1 MPRSSQTIAALA
13 AALAKAQAALA
24 NPAKT
29 LVAALPAERGQ
40 PQRSFRYASLAD
52 GLEIVRSTLGGHGI
66 AVVQSTAIDRDNGL
80 VNLTTTLA
88 HASGEWLA
96 SDWPVCAL
104 RDLPAPQR
112 MGAALTYARRYGL
125 FTLVGMAGEDDL
137 DAPDLPPPTPAVQVS
152 SPPLAPTVA
161 KAHRNNR
168 GAAVA
173 ATLDPVAS
181 NRQRDDLIAELES
194 ISSFEAAAEWAKRI
208 LPLKNMLISSDALAI
223 EASLEARLAGVT
235 EVADDLPTATPE
247 AELPAAAQATN
258 HPAPPAEPAPSA
270 TSDIAAPP
278 PTMPVLSFE
287 NFAVTPKTRRRRDK
301 RHRQF
306 VAAQACVVCGRQP
319 ADAHH
324 LRFAQPRGLGIKVS
338 DEFRVPLCRS
348 HHREVHQT
356 RNEMQWWAQF
366 GIKPLEIAYR
376 LWTATHPVPDTTRQA
391 VAGNASEATE
401 PAT

>member
-1 MPRSSQTIAALA
+1 MPRSSETIAALA
-13 AALAKAQAALA
+13 AALAKAQAALS

-29 LVAALPAERGQ
+29 LIAALPAEQGQ
-40 PQRSFRYASLAD
+40 PARSFRYASLAD
-52 GLEIVRSTLGGHGI
+52 GLEIVRSTLGRHEI

-104 RDLPAPQR
+104 ADMPTPQR

-137 DAPDLPPPTPAVQVS
+137 DAPDLPPPTPAAQVS
-152 SPPLAPTVA
+152 SQPLAPTVA
-161 KAHRNNR
+161 KAHRNKNR
-168 GAAVA
+168 VPPTP

-181 NRQRDDLIAELES
+181 CRQRDNLVAELES

-208 LPLKNMLISSDALAI
+208 LPLKNSLMSSDALLI
-223 EASLEARLAGVT
+223 ESALEDQLAK
-235 EVADDLPTATPE
+235 VADDSQTATPE
-247 AELPAAAQATN
+247 TELSAAAQVSN
-258 HPAPPAEPAPSA
+258 DHSVPAEQPQS
-270 TSDIAAPP
+270 TRSDVAGPP
-278 PTMPVLSFE
+278 PTMPVLNFE
-287 NFAVTPKTRRRRDK
+287 SFAVTPKTRRRRDK

-338 DEFRVPLCRS
+338 DEFTVPLCRS

-376 LWTATHPVPDTTRQA
+376 LWTATHPLQHSTPR
-391 VAGNASEATE
+391 AGAASGSEAAE